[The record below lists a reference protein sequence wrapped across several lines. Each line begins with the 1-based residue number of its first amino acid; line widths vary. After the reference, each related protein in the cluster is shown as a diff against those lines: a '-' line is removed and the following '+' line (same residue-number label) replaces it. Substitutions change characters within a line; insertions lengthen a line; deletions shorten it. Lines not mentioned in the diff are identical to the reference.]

1 MMGRFIVAAGLV
13 ACLFRIAPPQVVNAQ
28 SFPQP
33 AAADTLS
40 LKMVGVLAA
49 SYLYQSYLN
58 IGYLADLN
66 AVDAYSFTELDENLD
81 AVMQIIGG
89 VRDELRVYSTVLPL
103 KTDSLYVD
111 ILVQASD
118 LLLQEAAALQKYM
131 QTGNEQDAAVYLQ
144 LNGDARKLLES
155 LLGLKDE

>member
-1 MMGRFIVAAGLV
+1 MSRRVTSMAFGLGLLLMGSVPAL
-13 ACLFRIAPPQVVNAQ
+13 QAQ
-28 SFPQP
+28 SFREMPT
-33 AAADTLS
+33 DTTS

-66 AVDAYSFTELDENLD
+66 AVDAYPFTELDENLN

-89 VRDELRVYSTVLPL
+89 VRDELRVYSTTLPL
-103 KTDSLYVD
+103 RSDSMYVD
-111 ILVQASD
+111 VLVQASD

-131 QTGNEQDAAVYLQ
+131 QTGKEQDAAVYLH
-144 LNGDARKLLES
+144 LNGQARTLLEN
-155 LLGLKDE
+155 LLGLKGE